1 MLHVRL
7 MEKMTGQRSASV
19 CNQRITSPIQQEILE
34 SGLLTSGFNCILQM
48 PTGSGK
54 TWLAEQAIAS
64 VLDKGKRAIYIA
76 PLRALA
82 DELNTRWQTHYAPN
96 KVGVFTG
103 DYVNSSYP
111 VPYQDSQ
118 LLVMTPEK
126 LDACIRNWRSHWNWI
141 PEVDLVVIDEFH
153 LLGDPRR
160 GARLEGVLL
169 RLMRLNPFLRIL
181 GLSATLGNR
190 YELANWLKGVE
201 YHSNWRP
208 IPLTWK
214 VVRYKKSQDKPD
226 LLLRAVNQNLAQ
238 EGKSLIFVHSRRR
251 AEEIATLLQKAGCK
265 AEHHH
270 AGLTHSHRHQV
281 EDKFRHN
288 QLDVLVAT
296 ATLEM
301 GLNLPVRQV
310 ILYDLQIFD
319 GVDFAP
325 LPVNNVW
332 QRAGRAGR
340 PGLDETGEVV
350 LLAPNWDGQ
359 VDHYSKG
366 KFEPIRSGLANPSA
380 VAEQIITEV
389 ASGLCKFKTQ
399 LEIVFNHSLAAQQ
412 GTLVSIPKIVAQMLE
427 AGMLQEL
434 EINEVLQLKATR
446 LGWIAVRHLLTPE
459 TVLLFRKVLADG
471 QQLTF
476 LDLLL
481 LVVSC
486 EDCEPILP
494 VDFEQLDFL
503 NDQLRYEPS
512 LILNLSREQIKE
524 LLGIDGKR
532 LLAALNTALVIRN
545 WTRLGDA
552 NQVAEQHSCYVFEIH
567 RLCESMSRLL
577 QAMSAVLSAMEINK
591 DKLEDPEII
600 PLRERI
606 QALLRMVSGGLNEQV
621 ITLTVVPGIGAKLA
635 QRLQQFGIHDI
646 EDLALAVTTELADLQ
661 GVSPKRAKDWIEF
674 AAEIVDSRW
683 SANRYRE
690 EKTENQLK
698 STNLPTE
705 IDPYRLRRALSL
717 QVFIHSKGIYRVT
730 GGLDPHTV
738 KLKWGN
744 FSCDCLDFAKG
755 YTCKHI
761 LAVRLQQGDSE
772 LQKFSL
778 SFHQLAENTELNL
791 LDLWM
796 GNHR

>member
-1 MLHVRL
+1 MPVPL
-7 MEKMTGQRSASV
+7 
-19 CNQRITSPIQQEILE
+19 CNQRNALPIQQEILE
-34 SGLLTSGFNCILQM
+34 SGLLSSGFNCILQM

-64 VLDKGKRAIYIA
+64 VLEKGRRAIYIT

-82 DELNTRWQTHYAPN
+82 DELNTRWQVYFAQN

-111 VPYQDSQ
+111 VPYQEAQ

-126 LDACIRNWRSHWNWI
+126 LDACTRNWRSHWNWI
-141 PEVDLVVIDEFH
+141 PEVDLVVVDEFH

-190 YELANWLKGVE
+190 HELANWLRGVE
-201 YHSNWRP
+201 YYSNWRP

-214 VVRYKKSQDKPD
+214 VVHYKKSQDKPD
-226 LLLRAVNQNLAQ
+226 LLLREVKSNLAQ
-238 EGKSLIFVHSRRR
+238 GGKSLVFVQSRRR
-251 AEEIATLLQKAGCK
+251 AEEIASFLQEAGLK

-270 AGLTHSHRHQV
+270 AGLTYSNRHQV
-281 EDKFRHN
+281 EDKFRNN

-340 PGLDETGEVV
+340 PGLDQSGEVV

-359 VDHYSKG
+359 VEHYSKG
-366 KFEPIRSGLANPSA
+366 KFEPIRSALANPSA
-380 VAEQIITEV
+380 LAEQIVAEV
-389 ASGLCKFKTQ
+389 ASGLCKFQTQ
-399 LEIVFNHSLAAQQ
+399 LEVIFSYSLAAQQ
-412 GTLVSIPKIVAQMLE
+412 GTLVPVQKIVAQMLA
-427 AGMLQEL
+427 AGMLQEV

-446 LGWIAVRHLLTPE
+446 LGWIAVRHLLAPE
-459 TVLLFRKVLADG
+459 TVLLFRKVLEAD

-476 LDLLL
+476 LDLLI
-481 LVVSC
+481 LVTSC

-494 VDFEQLDFL
+494 VDFEQLDSL

-512 LILNLSREQIKE
+512 LLLKLSRHQIKE

-532 LLAALNTALVIRN
+532 LLAALHTALVIRN
-545 WTRLGDA
+545 WTRLGNA
-552 NQVAEQHSCYVFEIH
+552 NQVAEQHCCYAFEIY
-567 RLCESMSRLL
+567 RLCESMSRLF
-577 QAMSAVLSAMEINK
+577 QAMSAVLSAIETNK
-591 DKLEDPEII
+591 EQLQDPEAI
-600 PLRERI
+600 PLGERI
-606 QALLRMVSGGLNEQV
+606 RALSCMVSGGLNEEV
-621 ITLTVVPGIGAKLA
+621 VTLTVVPGIGVKLA
-635 QRLQQFGIHDI
+635 QRLQRFGINDI
-646 EDLALAVTTELADLQ
+646 EDLALAEITELAHFP
-661 GVSPKRAKDWIEF
+661 GVSPKRAAVWIEY
-674 AAEIVDSRW
+674 AVEIVDSRW

-690 EKTENQLK
+690 EKIENQFTSLD
-698 STNLPTE
+698 LPTN
-705 IDPYRLRRALSL
+705 IDPYRLRRATSL
-717 QVFIHSKGIYRVT
+717 QVVVNSKGIYRVA
-730 GGLDPHTV
+730 GGLDPHIVT
-738 KLKWGN
+738 LKREN
-744 FSCDCLDFAKG
+744 FSCDCLDFSKG

-761 LAVRLQQGDSE
+761 LAVRLKQGDNE
-772 LQKFSL
+772 LQKL
-778 SFHQLAENTELNL
+778 SSSFTQLTENTELNL

-796 GNHR
+796 GNQR

>member
-1 MLHVRL
+1 MQKIVV
-7 MEKMTGQRSASV
+7 KISTPI

-34 SGLLTSGFNCILQM
+34 SGLLFSGFNCILQM

-54 TWLAEQAIAS
+54 TWLAEQAIS
-64 VLDKGKRAIYIA
+64 NVLEKGKRAIYIT

-82 DELNTRWQTHYAPN
+82 DELNTRWQGYYSQK

-111 VPYQDSQ
+111 VPYQEAQ
-118 LLVMTPEK
+118 LLIMTPEK
-126 LDACIRNWRSHWNWI
+126 LDACTRNWRSHWNWI
-141 PEVDLVVIDEFH
+141 PEVDLVVVDEFH

-190 YELANWLKGVE
+190 YELANWLRGVE
-201 YHSNWRP
+201 YYSNWRP

-214 VVRYKKSQDKPD
+214 VVHYKKSQDKPD
-226 LLLRAVNQNLAQ
+226 LLLREVNKNLAQ
-238 EGKSLIFVHSRRR
+238 GGKSLIFVHSRRR
-251 AEEIATLLQKAGCK
+251 AEDIASLLQKAGFK

-270 AGLTHSHRHQV
+270 AGLTYSNRHQV
-281 EDKFRHN
+281 EDKFRNN

-340 PGLDETGEVV
+340 PGLDQAGEVV

-359 VDHYSKG
+359 AERYSEG
-366 KFEPIRSGLANPSA
+366 RFEPIRSALANPSA
-380 VAEQIITEV
+380 LAEQIVAEV
-389 ASGLCKFKTQ
+389 ASGLCKFPNQ
-399 LEIVFNHSLAAQQ
+399 LEVVFNYSLAAQQ
-412 GTLVSIPKIVAQMLE
+412 GTLVSIQKIVTQMLA
-427 AGMLQEL
+427 AGMLQEV
-434 EINEVLQLKATR
+434 EKNEVLQLKATR

-459 TVLLFRKVLADG
+459 TVLLFRKVLEAE

-476 LDLLL
+476 LDLLI
-481 LVVSC
+481 LVASS
-486 EDCEPILP
+486 EDCEPIIP

-512 LILNLSREQIKE
+512 LLLNLSHHQIKE
-524 LLGIDGKR
+524 LLGIEGKR
-532 LLAALNTALVIRN
+532 LLAALNTALVARA

-552 NQVAEQHSCYVFEIH
+552 NLVANQHSCYVFEIH

-577 QAMSAVLSAMEINK
+577 QAMSAVLSTIESNK
-591 DKLEDPEII
+591 EKAEETEII
-600 PLRERI
+600 PLREKI
-606 QALLRMVSGGLNEQV
+606 KALSCMVSGGLNEELV
-621 ITLTVVPGIGAKLA
+621 TLTLVPGIGEKIAK
-635 QRLQQFGIHDI
+635 RLQQVGINDI
-646 EDLALAVTTELADLQ
+646 EDLALADITELVNLQ
-661 GVSPKRAKDWIEF
+661 GISLKRAEAWIQF
-674 AAEIVDSRW
+674 ATEIVDSRW

-690 EKTENQLK
+690 EKIENQLT
-698 STNLPTE
+698 SIDLPKD
-705 IDPYRLRRALSL
+705 IDPYRLRRAMSL
-717 QVFIHSKGIYRVT
+717 QVFIKHQGIYRVT

-738 KLKWGN
+738 TIKYGH

-761 LAVRLQQGDSE
+761 LAIRLKQGDSL
-772 LQKFSL
+772 LQKLSSSFS
-778 SFHQLAENTELNL
+778 QLTETTQLNL

-796 GNHR
+796 GNHQ